1 MVQSADGFKQIAQN
15 VNPLLSDEDSL
26 IANKVCCGT
35 LISKI
40 KQTKTSHFNKE
51 SLHSDDE
58 KFVSGFC
65 FVSKMLFFFYF
76 FLNFPLEEVQC

>member
-58 KFVSGFC
+58 KCFRVLFC
-65 FVSKMLFFFYF
+65 FQNALFFFF
-76 FLNFPLEEVQC
+76 FFTSF